1 MADEHDPV
9 TPQPSAV
16 NTSTVTTL
24 EQLAAIVAALAGS
37 VQTLTSQAGATQAFQ
52 TQIADGM
59 KNLSEEVKKVSESVT
74 GATDSDSGYLVRS
87 SVDPATSQRN
97 VERYGEMALANA
109 LDFQKACDSIMIRK
123 LSQDSDHHAGLPP
136 MAPRSAS
143 GPGTTAS

>member
-1 MADEHDPV
+1 MPEG
-9 TPQPSAV
+9 TPNPEAVSVSA
-16 NTSTVTTL
+16 VTTL
-24 EQLAAIVAALAGS
+24 EQLAAVVAALAGS

-74 GATDSDSGYLVRS
+74 GATDSDSGYIIRS
-87 SVDPATSQRN
+87 SIDPDTSKRN
-97 VERYGEMALANA
+97 MERYGEIAMANA

-123 LSQDSDHHAGLPP
+123 LSQDSDHHSALPP

-143 GPGTTAS
+143 GPGTVAS